1 MIDMGAV
8 KYTDEYIEHL
18 IKKLIKRKLKEEDFQ
33 LLKTTGTRSHAGLL
47 KKFRFERRKKNEM

>member
-1 MIDMGAV
+1 MGAV